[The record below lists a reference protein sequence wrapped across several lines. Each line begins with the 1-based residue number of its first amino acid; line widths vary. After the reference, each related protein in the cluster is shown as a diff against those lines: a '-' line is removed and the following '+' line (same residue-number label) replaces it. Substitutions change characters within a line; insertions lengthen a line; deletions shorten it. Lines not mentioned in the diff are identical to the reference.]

1 MPSIL
6 SCGELAPGLFPL
18 LRTQRRVRSLFDSA
32 HLENRRAGLEAYL
45 QAIVNT
51 SQFQCPALAMFLD
64 LNLEQLAL
72 SSTDLPPWLAKT
84 TVRKG

>member
-6 SCGELAPGLFPL
+6 SGGELALGVFPL

-51 SQFQCPALAMFLD
+51 NQFQCPALAMFLD
-64 LNLEQLAL
+64 LNLEQRAC
-72 SSTDLPPWLAKT
+72 SSKDLPPWLAQT
-84 TVRKG
+84 SVRKG